1 MFNFD
6 LFTWIIIIELIS
18 VFSVAAILL
27 FYFCYLRPR
36 KPYALIL
43 RREQDVLAKVK
54 TKYLSLKDDT
64 TSFGSHRYNLD
75 WQKCAYLSNHGK
87 PVLVFI
93 EGSTEPIQYQKNSRF
108 EVKYD
113 SGKFELLAGKK
124 VIKQLVEASK
134 QTTPF
139 GFSIVLIILVG
150 IVGFMIGI
158 FVAPYI
164 TPHTGTATKMVA
176 WFSWLKSL

>member
-6 LFTWIIIIELIS
+6 LFIWIIIIELIS
-18 VFSVAAILL
+18 VFSVSGVLL
-27 FYFCYLRPR
+27 FYFGYLRPR
-36 KPYALIL
+36 KPCALIL
-43 RREQDVLAKVK
+43 RKEQDVLAKVT

-64 TSFGSHRYNLD
+64 TGFGSHRYNLD

-93 EGSTEPIQYQKNSRF
+93 EGSTEPIQYQNPQFDEKH
-108 EVKYD
+108 D
-113 SGKFELLAGKK
+113 SGKLELLVGKK
-124 VIKQLVEASK
+124 TIKQLVEASK

-139 GFSIVLIILVG
+139 GFSVVLIILVG

-164 TPHTGTATKMVA
+164 TPHTATKIVA